1 MEIPY
6 FLVSEVFNNLT
17 DKDLRLTLLCTSNIA
32 NDFGKEL
39 IPNDDIERNIIEC
52 CRKRTKPLTY
62 EAFKKMLTRDHRFDT
77 YYTYY
82 SESSKISEL
91 NKIQIPSEYFNE
103 ETIMLFFK
111 SKVNGLDSGLNSYF
125 SECINTFLKKN
136 PEFKKKLYLSKAF
149 NDDLKTYKSTL
160 QFVTGE
166 NIPRKVQEFMLNYPG
181 DMDQIC
187 SEITLDIDIQQ
198 QMLVKTFQEK
208 LKIYERYSSFRW
220 VIEMFKLVK
229 NSILKKSAIT
239 YILRYSDYIDKEFI
253 KKLVKRGDLDLF
265 LASDILDENLGDNFL
280 ENL

>member
-17 DKDLRLTLLCTSNIA
+17 DKSLRMMLLCTSDIA
-32 NDFGKEL
+32 NNFGREL

-52 CRKRTKPLTY
+52 FRKKTKPLTY
-62 EAFKKMLTRDHRFDT
+62 EAFKMMLAHGQSFDG
-77 YYTYY
+77 YY
-82 SESSKISEL
+82 SVSKIDEL
-91 NKIQIPSEYFNE
+91 NKVQMPAEYFNE
-103 ETIMLFFK
+103 ETITIFFK
-111 SKVNGLDSGLNSYF
+111 SKVNGLAPGLNSYF

-136 PEFKKKLYLSKAF
+136 PAFKKKLYMSKAF
-149 NDDLKTYKSTL
+149 NDDLKAYKTTL
-160 QFVTGE
+160 QYVTGE

-181 DMDQIC
+181 DADQIC
-187 SEITLDIDIQQ
+187 SEITLDVDIQQ
-198 QMLVKTFQEK
+198 QLLVKTFQEK
-208 LKIYERYSSFRW
+208 LKFYEHYSSFRW

-239 YILRYSDYIDKEFI
+239 YILRNSCYIDKEFI